1 MHIQNRFVVKI
12 SGASGQGINSV
23 GETVSQ
29 SIKEAGLYS
38 FGYREYPSLIKGG
51 FAAFQIDFSDTPLNS
66 SSSHCD
72 VLLVL
77 SVGAFNAYYHSVA
90 KGGTIIHSVIGLQL
104 SEVQQNYF
112 LENEVKVVFIPAQQ
126 LVKEANG
133 HPLMVNTLLLGAL
146 WRVLGLPFEPV
157 TQVLRRIFAKKPD
170 VIEPNIAM
178 LEVGRAFEH
187 EQLQTVDLG
196 FTADPSIVDHMII
209 GGNEAIALGAVAAGV
224 RAYFAYPM
232 TPSSSIL
239 SYLAGISHETGMF
252 VKQIEDE
259 ISVAEMTVGAS
270 FAGTRAMCGTSGG
283 GFDLMTET
291 VSLAAMTETPFVCV
305 LAQRPGPATGLP
317 TWTNAADLLL
327 AVFAG
332 HGEYPRLVLAASD
345 PSSGFTLTQV
355 AHNLAE
361 EFQIPVI
368 LLTEKQIA
376 ESHFQ
381 LKDLPESIQIKR
393 GLVAD
398 DQLGSLTKMDRYK
411 TTESGISP
419 RWLPG
424 QCAPTFDA
432 NSDEHLG
439 DGSLTEDALPSKE
452 IFEKR
457 MRKHSALAAVL
468 PEPQLI
474 GEEDSDILF
483 VGWGGVKLV
492 MTDALVH
499 YQKTGGTKKL
509 SYLHYEY
516 MFPLKT
522 ERLQHL
528 AGRAKKVVFVENN
541 GTGQLAKLVRMECG
555 YTPHS
560 TFLKNDGRPFFIT
573 EILAYIAQEEVE
585 HVM

>member
-1 MHIQNRFVVKI
+1 MHIQNRFVVKV

-23 GETVSQ
+23 GETISKA
-29 SIKEAGLYS
+29 IKESGLYS

-51 FAAFQIDFSDTPLNS
+51 FASFQVDFSDAPLVS
-66 SSSHCD
+66 STELCD

-77 SVGAFNAYYHSVA
+77 SVSAFNAYYNTVA
-90 KGGTIIHSVIGLQL
+90 AEGTIIHSVVGLQL
-104 SEVQQNYF
+104 SEQQQQYIS
-112 LENEVKVVFIPAQQ
+112 ENKLKVIFVPAQQ
-126 LVKEANG
+126 LVKESGG
-133 HPLMVNTLLLGAL
+133 HPLMANTFLLGVL
-146 WRVLGLPFEPV
+146 WKMLGLSFDPLKE
-157 TQVLRRIFAKKPD
+157 VLKRTFAKKPD

-178 LEVGRAFEH
+178 LEAGSNFTD
-187 EQLQTVDLG
+187 EQLQPVTLG
-196 FTADPSIVDHMII
+196 FTPDQSIVDDMII
-209 GGNEAIALGAVAAGV
+209 SGNQAISLGAVAAGV
-224 RAYFAYPM
+224 RAYYAYPM

-239 SYLAGISHETGMF
+239 SYLAAISHETGML

-259 ISVAEMTVGAS
+259 ISVAEMTAGSS

-283 GFDLMTET
+283 GFDLMSET

-327 AVFAG
+327 ATFAG
-332 HGEYPRLVLAASD
+332 HGEYPRVVLAASD
-345 PSSGFTLTQV
+345 PASGFTLTQV
-355 AHNLAE
+355 AHNLAD
-361 EFQIPVI
+361 QYQVPVI

-381 LKDLPESIQIKR
+381 LKDLPETLEIQR
-393 GLVAD
+393 GLVAE
-398 DQLGSLTKMDRYK
+398 DQLGALQKHDRYK
-411 TTESGISP
+411 TTETGVSL

-439 DGSLTEDALPSKE
+439 DGSLTEDSQPAQE

-457 MRKHSALAAVL
+457 MKKQEAILSVL
-468 PEPQLI
+468 PDPQLI
-474 GEEDSDILF
+474 GEENCDVLF
-483 VGWGGVKLV
+483 VGWGSVKLAV
-492 MTDALVH
+492 ADAFIQ

-522 ERLQHL
+522 ERLQAL
-528 AGRAKKVVFVENN
+528 AKTAKKVVFVENN
-541 GTGQLAKLVRMECG
+541 GTGQLAKLVRMESG
-555 YTPHS
+555 FVADDTL
-560 TFLKNDGRPFFIT
+560 LKNDGRPFFIT
-573 EILAYIAQEEVE
+573 EILDYISKEGA
-585 HVM
+585 